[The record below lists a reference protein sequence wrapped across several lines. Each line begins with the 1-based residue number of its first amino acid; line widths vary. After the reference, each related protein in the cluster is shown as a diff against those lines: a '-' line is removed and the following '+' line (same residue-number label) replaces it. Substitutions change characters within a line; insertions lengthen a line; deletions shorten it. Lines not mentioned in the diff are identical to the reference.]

1 MSSFIRGG
9 ETVTIKRRTANGV
22 DEYGNEVWTTTTV
35 KVRDCLIAF
44 GESDEPA
51 ETDRDPIDTS
61 LTLYMPPGTVVE
73 PGDVFHLRATDFV
86 KDGSPQGWLSPF
98 DGFPLG
104 VVLKLRRRSG

>member
-1 MSSFIRGG
+1 VSSFIRGG
-9 ETVTIKRRTANGV
+9 ETVLIKRRTQDGL
-22 DEYGNEVWTTTTV
+22 DEFGNPAWVTHTV

-44 GESDEPA
+44 GASDEPA
-51 ETDRDPIDTS
+51 EADRDPIDTS
-61 LTLYMPPGTVVE
+61 LTLYMPPGTTVE

-86 KDGSPQGWLSPF
+86 KDGNPEGWVSPF